1 MTMNDEE
8 LKAEAARW
16 TGKEPKEMEGWVD
29 VPPGAPE
36 SLEQA
41 PNDSTVSKTAIEVH
55 GGPVLINGVD
65 LEKRLRLLL
74 YISIV
79 NFMLGCG
86 AVVLVLSR

>member
-1 MTMNDEE
+1 MPMGDEE

-16 TGKEPKEMEGWVD
+16 TGKDPKEMEGWVTFT
-29 VPPGAPE
+29 PPSSA
-36 SLEQA
+36 LEREEHA
-41 PNDSTVSKTAIEVH
+41 VKVH
-55 GGPVLINGVD
+55 GRPVLVNGVD
-65 LEKRLRLLL
+65 LEKRIRLLL